1 MKVAIS
7 LLLIGSF
14 CLSWDNSHGQQI
26 NAQRD
31 SLLRLLPTLPDDSVR
46 FGVLYDI
53 GNSYKATD
61 AHKARQYATQALDL
75 ARILNR
81 GVDEADALNLI
92 SSTYRIEGDFLK
104 AKKALLQALPLW
116 DRFHKYKGLSQGYH
130 NLSFIIFEGE
140 KEYDLSLAYCQK
152 ALALNLKHGL
162 TKYIPTN
169 YNQIGLIY
177 KNKGRLDLARA
188 YFLKAVQVLKTL
200 PTDQQGDMSA
210 FYNNLSK
217 VALEQGDS
225 DEALRWVNLATKLN
239 KQSNNQL
246 SLTYSLENTARIMAY
261 QGRLEQAD
269 KLFSDALNLA
279 QQLNTP
285 KRRRDIYQTMSECY
299 ERAGN
304 FKQALFTHKRFN
316 ELNDS
321 LFTATRARQLS
332 ELQTQYET
340 VQKEQRIQQL
350 DADARH
356 RQRQF
361 TYLGIGS
368 SLLIA
373 LLAALV
379 WQNNRIRRSR
389 NLIRQQSEH
398 LEVLMKELHHRVK
411 NNFALVSGLL
421 NLQIQKAP
429 NEQTMKTVQQRIEA
443 MALIHQRL
451 YQTNHLTHVNFLEFI
466 TDLTESLLQA
476 YGFRADDIDLTL
488 DIDVV
493 WLDVDRAIPLGLI
506 ANELITNTLKYAY
519 QDTAKPALRVALQ
532 EKPNLSLEVADNGSG
547 FDPKSWQLSG
557 GSFGK
562 QLIKALTAQLNGRYE
577 LDTSRGTRFRLSIA

>member
-1 MKVAIS
+1 M
-7 LLLIGSF
+7 
-14 CLSWDNSHGQQI
+14 
-26 NAQRD
+26 
-31 SLLRLLPTLPDDSVR
+31 PDDSVK

-53 GNSYKATD
+53 GNSYKAID
-61 AHKARQYATQALDL
+61 AHTARQYATQALDL
-75 ARILNR
+75 ARSLKR

-104 AKKALLQALPLW
+104 AKTALLQALPLW

-140 KEYDLSLAYCQK
+140 KDYDLSLAYCQK
-152 ALALNLKHGL
+152 ALAINLEHNL
-162 TKYIPTN
+162 AKYIPSN

-188 YFLKAVQVLKTL
+188 YFLKAVQLTKKL
-200 PTDQQGDMSA
+200 PADQQGDLSA

-217 VALEQGDS
+217 IALEQGQPN
-225 DEALRWVNLATKLN
+225 EGLRWVGLATNLN
-239 KQSNNQL
+239 QENNNQL
-246 SLTYSLENTARIMAY
+246 SLTYSLENTARIKAY
-261 QGRLEQAD
+261 LGQSDQAD
-269 KLFSDALNLA
+269 KLFSQALNLA
-279 QQLNTP
+279 RQLNAP
-285 KRRRDIYQTMSECY
+285 KRSRDIYLTMSESY

-304 FKQALFTHKRFN
+304 YEQALLAHKRFN
-316 ELNDS
+316 VLDDS

-340 VQKEQRIQQL
+340 NQKEQRIEQL
-350 DADARH
+350 NTDARD

-361 TYLGIGS
+361 IYLGVGS
-368 SLLIA
+368 GLLIVLLGA
-373 LLAALV
+373 LI

-389 NLIRQQSEH
+389 NLIRQQSDH
-398 LEVLMKELHHRVK
+398 LELLIKELHHRVK

-421 NLQIQKAP
+421 NLQMHKAP
-429 NEQTMKTVQQRIEA
+429 SEETMKTAQQRIEA
-443 MALIHQRL
+443 MSLIHQRL
-451 YQTNHLTHVNFLEFI
+451 YQTEHLTHVNFQEFLA
-466 TDLTESLLQA
+466 DLTASLLRA
-476 YGFRADDIDLTL
+476 YGFQPDDINLTL
-488 DIDVV
+488 DVDVV

-519 QDTAKPALRVALQ
+519 RETDKPALRVALQ
-532 EKPNLSLEVADNGSG
+532 ENPNLSLEIADNGPG

-562 QLIKALTAQLNGRYE
+562 QLIKALTAQLNGHYE
-577 LDTSRGTRFRLSIA
+577 LDTSSGTCFRLSIA